1 MATLYFSF
9 IFVVAF
15 RPAILAIP
23 VSSGSVVSMGVV
35 CGVGLMVSGL
45 LLTGVYAVYASK
57 RLDALTTELLED
69 FH

>member
-15 RPAILAIP
+15 HPAILARP
-23 VSSGSVVSMGVV
+23 VSSGSVVSLGVV

-45 LLTGVYAVYASK
+45 VLTGIYAAYASK
-57 RLDALTTELLED
+57 RLDALTTQLLKD
-69 FH
+69 FK